1 MADHELTSL
10 LARMV
15 PITMKKQIKQWAMR
29 GSALSTLHLG
39 VVLTFVWVGLTGLS
53 YAVDQNEKAV
63 AVTEPGS
70 LRLVE
75 LFTSHGCSSC
85 PAADRLLG
93 ELLENDE
100 SLLALEYH
108 VDYWNTLVHG
118 SDGNFVDPFSKP
130 EYSMRQREYNVAR
143 LAGRP
148 GVYTPQMII
157 NGKTAVVGSNR
168 KRVRKA
174 LNHSGDAFLDIS
186 VQGTA
191 AKESPHSLVVSIS
204 GDSEQRAALEGT
216 DIMLVRYLDSAVTHI
231 TGGENRNLKLENHHI
246 VLTMARLGEVDTTGN
261 LQFTIDKPQDGEG
274 CVVMVQEGAMTPVYA
289 AAECP

>member
-1 MADHELTSL
+1 
-10 LARMV
+10 MV

-53 YAVDQNEKAV
+53 YAVDQSEKAV
-63 AVTEPGS
+63 MVAKPGS

-130 EYSMRQREYNVAR
+130 EYSMRQRAYNVGR
-143 LAGRP
+143 MAGRP

-157 NGKTAVVGSNR
+157 NGRMAVVGSNR

-174 LNHSGDAFLDIS
+174 LNQSLDALLDIS
-186 VQGTA
+186 VRGTA
-191 AKESPHSLVVSIS
+191 AKEFPRSLVVSIS

-246 VLTMARLGEVDTTGN
+246 VISMARLGEVDTTGN
-261 LQFTIDKPQDGEG
+261 LQFTIDEPQDGEG
-274 CVVMVQEGAMTPVYA
+274 CVVMVQEGATTPVYA